1 MFSKI
6 LIANRGE
13 IAVRIAKTARR
24 LGITSVGVYSVADK
38 DALHVEVCDEAYCVG
53 GAAVSESYL
62 NADRILQVARQCG
75 AEAIHPG
82 YGFLSENAAF
92 ARACEAAEIVF
103 IGPPANA
110 IEAMGSKS
118 EAKALMETAGV
129 PLIPGYH
136 GDDQQDTQ
144 LAKESKRIGYPQ
156 LIKASAGGGGKGMRL
171 VESQKQF
178 AEALVSAR
186 REASSAFGDD
196 RVLIERYLGKPRHVE
211 MQIFADRQG
220 ACVHLFERDCSI
232 QRRHQK
238 VLEEAPA
245 PGLDDTIRAAM
256 GEAAINCAKAI
267 SYVGAGTVEFLLDQD
282 GSFYFM
288 EMNTRLQVEHPVSE
302 MITSQDLVEWQL
314 RVAFGEALPLTQQ
327 EIVKQGHAVEARIYA
342 ESPQN
347 DFMPAAGRIKYL
359 RLPETSSAV
368 RVDTGVRCDDLIGI
382 NYDPMIAK
390 LIVHAENRTAALAK
404 LKLALQQYQILG
416 LNTNLGF
423 LARLVAMPELI
434 AGNFD
439 TGFIATHRERLFAD
453 DSEQLNR
460 ALVLAAA
467 AMLPAFDNRETS
479 RADGS
484 PWDSLDYWR
493 VNLRSSQRI
502 ELEQDASIYPVV
514 ITRQQDGWHFTCGE
528 ESYLLTGHWSDQ
540 QHLRVEI
547 DAESVELPVV
557 REDASISIC
566 YQGQAYRFG
575 IPAAIHGAEGAAADA
590 DHPRAPMSGAV
601 VALSIAVGD
610 TVEPGDTL
618 VVVEAMK
625 MEHAIVAQI
634 SAKVGDILVAV
645 GDQVD
650 EGETLVLLEVE

>member
-13 IAVRIAKTARR
+13 IAVRVAITARK
-24 LGITSVGVYSVADK
+24 LGVTSVAVYSVADK
-38 DALHVEVCDEAYCVG
+38 DALHAEACDEAYCIG

-62 NADRILQVARQCG
+62 NASQILQVAQQCG

-92 ARACEAAEIVF
+92 ARDCEAAGIVF
-103 IGPPANA
+103 IGPPASA

-136 GDDQQDTQ
+136 GDDQQDDL
-144 LAKESKRIGYPQ
+144 LAAESKRIGYPQ

-171 VESQKQF
+171 VENAKKF
-178 AEALVSAR
+178 AEALTSAR
-186 REASSAFGDD
+186 REARTAFGDD
-196 RVLIERYLGKPRHVE
+196 KVLIEHYLNKPRHVE
-211 MQIFADRQG
+211 MQIFADRHG
-220 ACVHLFERDCSI
+220 SCVHLFERDCSI

-245 PGLDDTIRAAM
+245 PGIDDGVRTAM
-256 GEAAINCAKAI
+256 GDAAINCARAI
-267 SYVGAGTVEFLLDQD
+267 NYVGAGTVEFLLDQD

-302 MITSQDLVEWQL
+302 MITAQDLVEWQL
-314 RVAFGEALPLTQQ
+314 RVACGEALPLTQR
-327 EIVKQGHAVEARIYA
+327 EIFKQGHAFEARIYA
-342 ESPQN
+342 ESPDN

-359 RLPETSSAV
+359 RLPETVDAV
-368 RVDTGVRCDDLIGI
+368 RVDTGVRCGDLIGI

-390 LIVHAENRTAALAK
+390 LIVHADNREAALAK

-416 LNTNLGF
+416 LSTNLGF

-434 AGNFD
+434 AGDFD
-439 TGFIATHRERLFAD
+439 TGFIATHRERLFTND
-453 DSEQLNR
+453 GEQLNR

-467 AMLPAFDNRETS
+467 AMLPALDNREAS
-479 RADGS
+479 RGTQS
-484 PWDSLDYWR
+484 PWDSRSHWR
-493 VNLRSSQRI
+493 MNLSSSQHI
-502 ELEQDASIYPVV
+502 KLEHDASIYQVV
-514 ITRQQDGWHFTCGE
+514 ITKRQDSWHFACGKGD
-528 ESYLLTGHWSDQ
+528 YLLTGHWVDQ
-540 QHLRVEI
+540 QRLRVEI
-547 DAESVELPVV
+547 DAETVELPVV
-557 REDASISIC
+557 QEDDLISVY

-575 IPAAIHGAEGAAADA
+575 IPAAIHSGESDTADA
-590 DHPRAPMSGAV
+590 DHPSAPMSGAV

-610 TVEPGDTL
+610 TVEPGDSL
-618 VVVEAMK
+618 IVVEAMK
-625 MEHAIVAQI
+625 MEHAIVAQV
-634 SAKVGDILVAV
+634 SAKVGEILVAV

>member
-13 IAVRIAKTARR
+13 IAVRVAMTARR
-24 LGITSVGVYSVADK
+24 LGIATVAVYSQADRN
-38 DALHVEVCDEAYCVG
+38 ALHVEACDEAYCIG
-53 GAAVSESYL
+53 AAAVSDSYL
-62 NADRILQVARQCG
+62 NAARILQVAKQCD

-92 ARACEAAEIVF
+92 ARDCEAAGIVF
-103 IGPPANA
+103 IGPPASA
-110 IEAMGSKS
+110 IDAMGSKS
-118 EAKALMETAGV
+118 RAKALMERAGV

-136 GDDQQDTQ
+136 GDDQQDDQ
-144 LAKESKRIGYPQ
+144 LAAESKRVGYPQ

-171 VESQKQF
+171 VENENNF

-186 REASSAFGDD
+186 REASAAFGDD

-211 MQIFADRQG
+211 MQVFGDSLG
-220 ACVHLFERDCSI
+220 NYVHLFERDCSI

-245 PGLDDTIRAAM
+245 PGLPEKVRTAM
-256 GEAAINCAKAI
+256 GQAAIDCARAI
-267 SYVGAGTVEFLLDQD
+267 NYIGAGTVEFLLDQD
-282 GSFYFM
+282 GGFYFM

-302 MITSQDLVEWQL
+302 MITAQDLVEWQF
-314 RVAFGEALPLTQQ
+314 RVAYGEALPLEQKQ
-327 EIVKQGHAVEARIYA
+327 IVKQGHAIEARVYA
-342 ESPQN
+342 ETPRN

-359 RLPETSSAV
+359 RLPETSASV
-368 RVDTGVRCDDLIGI
+368 RVDTGVRCGDPIGI

-390 LIVHAENRTAALAK
+390 LIVYADNRTAALAR

-416 LNTNLGF
+416 LSTNLGF
-423 LARLVAMPELI
+423 LTRLVASPELI
-434 AGNFD
+434 AGDFD
-439 TGFIATHRERLFAD
+439 TGFIATHREYLLAD
-453 DSEQLNR
+453 DAGQVHR

-467 AMLPAFDNRETS
+467 AMLPAVDNRVSSTNT
-479 RADGS
+479 GS
-484 PWDSLDYWR
+484 AWEARDQWR
-493 VNLRSSQRI
+493 MNLNSSQVI
-502 ELEQDASIYPVV
+502 ELEYDETLYRLAF
-514 ITRQQDGWHFTCGE
+514 TRQTDSWNVTCAEASYRVNGE
-528 ESYLLTGHWSDQ
+528 WTDE

-547 DAESVELPVV
+547 ENEQVELPVL
-557 REDASISIC
+557 REASSISVF
-566 YQGQAYRFG
+566 YRGQAYRFG
-575 IPAAIHGAEGAAADA
+575 IPAANYGGTSDAPGA
-590 DHPRAPMSGAV
+590 DHPSAPMSGAV
-601 VALSIAVGD
+601 VALPITVGD

-634 SAKVGDILVAV
+634 SAVVSEILVAQ

-650 EGETLVLLEVE
+650 EGETLVLLEVK

>member
-13 IAVRIAKTARR
+13 IAVRVAKTARR
-24 LGITSVGVYSVADK
+24 LGITSVAVYSVADQE
-38 DALHVEVCDEAYCVG
+38 ALHVEACDEAYCVG

-62 NADRILQVARQCG
+62 NAGRILQVAQQCG

-92 ARACEAAEIVF
+92 ARACETAGIVF
-103 IGPPANA
+103 IGPPASA

-118 EAKALMETAGV
+118 EAKALMEKAGV

-136 GDDQQDTQ
+136 GDDQQDAQ
-144 LAKESKRIGYPQ
+144 LVKESKRIGYPQ

-171 VESQKQF
+171 VESQKKF

-211 MQIFADRQG
+211 MQIFADHQG

-238 VLEEAPA
+238 ILEEAPA

-256 GEAAINCAKAI
+256 GKAAINCARAI
-267 SYVGAGTVEFLLDQD
+267 NYVGAGTVEFLLDQD

-314 RVAFGEALPLTQQ
+314 RVAFGEALPLAQQ
-327 EIVKQGHAVEARIYA
+327 EIVKRGHAVEARIYA
-342 ESPQN
+342 ESPHN
-347 DFMPAAGRIKYL
+347 DFMPAAGRIEYL
-359 RLPETSSAV
+359 QLPETSSSV

-390 LIVHAENRTAALAK
+390 LIVHAENRNAALAK
-404 LKLALQQYQILG
+404 LKLALRQYQILG

-434 AGNFD
+434 AGDFD
-439 TGFIATHRERLFAD
+439 TGFIATHHERLFAD
-453 DSEQLNR
+453 DGRQFNR

-467 AMLPAFDNRETS
+467 AMLPAFDNRRTS
-479 RADGS
+479 PADGS
-484 PWDSLDYWR
+484 PWDSLDCWR

-502 ELEQDASIYPVV
+502 ELEQDGSIYPVL
-514 ITRQQDGWHFTCGE
+514 IRRQQDGWHFACGE
-528 ESYLLTGHWSDQ
+528 ESYLLTGHWIDQ
-540 QHLRVEI
+540 QRLRIEI
-547 DAESVELPVV
+547 DGESVELPVV
-557 REDASISIC
+557 RGKASISIY
-566 YQGQAYRFG
+566 YQGQACRFG
-575 IPAAIHGAEGAAADA
+575 IPAAIHGGEGVAEDA

-601 VALSIAVGD
+601 VALSVAVGD

-625 MEHAIVAQI
+625 MEHAIVTQI
-634 SAKVGDILVAV
+634 SAKVSDILVAV